1 MNKPDPASTARGTLY
16 DPAIALEFFKSAGE
30 AQGVAQGEMI
40 FAENQKASRLLLQKD
55 KMYLLLQGEINIFA
69 EKDKQVIGI
78 IKAGEVFGELAPLS
92 QSARSA
98 TAVAKS
104 ACRVIGL
111 DDKQFLTGLEKN
123 PEFALMLM
131 SVMIRRLRDTIARR
145 RAAQALPDDQSGKE
159 SAVFERKTL
168 AALQRE
174 LGDEPPVRYQA
185 NATILREGSA
195 GVLMYVVLKGRVAAY
210 IQGALV
216 ELIGPGGVFGEMTL
230 VDQAPRVASAVADSD
245 CELLAINRNAF
256 LKLIR
261 SNPGFGASLLRALA
275 ERHRFMTSGKK

>member
-1 MNKPDPASTARGTLY
+1 MNKPDPASAARGTLY

-30 AQGVAQGEMI
+30 AESVAQGQTI

-55 KMYLLLQGEINIFA
+55 KMYLLLQGEINILA
-69 EKDKQVIGI
+69 GGDKQVIGI
-78 IKAGEVFGELAPLS
+78 IKPGEIFGELAPLS

-98 TAVAKS
+98 TAVAKN

-111 DDKQFLTGLEKN
+111 DDKQFLTGLEKK
-123 PEFALMLM
+123 PVFALMLM

-145 RAAQALPDDQSGKE
+145 RAAQALPDDRSGKE

-168 AALQRE
+168 NALQRE
-174 LGDEPPVRYQA
+174 LDDEPPVRYQA
-185 NATILREGSA
+185 NTTILREGSA

-256 LKLIR
+256 VKLIR